1 MNKGARGTGLY
12 IMLGLLLILLI
23 FALRDSFNG
32 RSDITTKELE
42 SMLEDGSVSMVE
54 VVQNEEVPTGSLKI
68 TTTQNYIFVDDTDVA
83 NDYRKY
89 IR

>member
-54 VVQNEEVPTGSLKI
+54 VVQNEEVPTGSL
-68 TTTQNYIFVDDTDVA
+68 
-83 NDYRKY
+83 
-89 IR
+89 